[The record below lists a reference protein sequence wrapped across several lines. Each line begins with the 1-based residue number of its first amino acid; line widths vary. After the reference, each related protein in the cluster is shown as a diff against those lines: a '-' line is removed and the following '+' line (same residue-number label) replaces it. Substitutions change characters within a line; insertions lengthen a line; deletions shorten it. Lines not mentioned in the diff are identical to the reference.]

1 MTKINAPTPPEKLFD
16 LPVPHIYR
24 DGSVSQINIA
34 CFESEAW
41 TSDIPL
47 SPNIMDENREH
58 MIVLGSPEQ
67 ARAMARALLIAA
79 DLCDKEM
86 ERQKGG
92 RS

>member
-1 MTKINAPTPPEKLFD
+1 MSDDAPTPPEKLFD
-16 LPVPHIYR
+16 LPVPHIYH

-34 CFESEAW
+34 CYESEAW
-41 TSDIPL
+41 NWELPL
-47 SPNIMDENREH
+47 SPYIMDENREN